1 MKKRFVTLILALIL
15 ACSLAIPA
23 GAVVAQEPTT
33 AAHSERIVLEL
44 EYMDFYEN

>member
-33 AAHSERIVLEL
+33 AAPSERIVLEL
-44 EYMDFYEN
+44 EYMDFYET